1 MIKDNDSSFTI
12 KVADPTMPEPWYGE
26 FRTLKRLTHRQILLR
41 DKLRREYLGTNHQEA
56 PDSEQNRAYILAH
69 LAVSVVKAP
78 TWWAE
83 SNQGLDLVGDA
94 VIMELWR
101 QVTKIQDETI
111 KEDQNRLNENLVV
124 LKEVVNQG

>member
-1 MIKDNDSSFTI
+1 MIKDNDVAFTI

-26 FRTLKRLTHRQILLR
+26 FRTYKRLTHRQILER
-41 DKLRREYLGTNHQEA
+41 DRLRREYLGKGHSEA

-69 LAVSVVKAP
+69 LAVSVMKSP

-94 VIMELWR
+94 VIMELWK
-101 QVTKIQDETI
+101 KITGIQEETI
-111 KEDQNRLNENLVV
+111 KEDQKRLDENLGV
-124 LKEVVNQG
+124 LRESIKEG